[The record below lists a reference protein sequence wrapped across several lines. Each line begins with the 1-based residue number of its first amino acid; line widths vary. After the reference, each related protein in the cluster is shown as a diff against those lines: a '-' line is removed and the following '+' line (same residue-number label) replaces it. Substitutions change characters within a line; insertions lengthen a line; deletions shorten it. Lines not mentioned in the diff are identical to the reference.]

1 MRNTELITL
10 YLFFSLSCMDQ
21 VRLDNSFIIATY
33 DDVKDWDP
41 ATAFS
46 LEVLPMSNI
55 YEPLLWY
62 DASSPIHCFIS
73 INYKLDGLRV
83 ERTSIV
89 K

>member
-1 MRNTELITL
+1 MRNTKIITF
-10 YLFFSLSCMDQ
+10 YLFLSLSCVDQ
-21 VRLDNSFIIATY
+21 VRLDSSFIIATY

-62 DASSPIHCFIS
+62 DASTDSGQFFLVLQFPIQ
-73 INYKLDGLRV
+73 KAPMV
-83 ERTSIV
+83 
-89 K
+89 